1 MSLKRSSKLFLL
13 AFVWGAMLPGSP
25 PFALGPTT
33 IESYQWKKRLVL
45 VFYEAD
51 DEARVREQRA
61 ALNDDAGLSD
71 RDVLVFGYRYDA
83 AMRRRVRVA
92 QRGFAVVLIGKD
104 GGVKVRRT
112 KPVSSKELYR
122 IIDAMPMRKAEQRD
136 KQR

>member
-1 MSLKRSSKLFLL
+1 
-13 AFVWGAMLPGSP
+13 MLPGSP

-45 VFYEAD
+45 VFYEAE
-51 DEARVREQRA
+51 DEARVRDQRA

-71 RDVLVFGYRYDA
+71 RDVLVFGYRDDA
-83 AMRRRVRVA
+83 AMRQRVRVA

-112 KPVSSKELYR
+112 EPVSSKELYR